1 MNAITLTCDFNY
13 GTAAT
18 LRHIVCVV
26 QQCTMHRSAMHLHPN
41 HSAGNVMG
49 ALLAC
54 AAALLLPRG
63 VSCADNISHYDS
75 IEDTKIYSIW
85 TQAMYVPVYAV
96 IPSPNTRA
104 DSGRRFTSSSYVPA
118 IFCCSLIRSSN
129 CCLICWRRYASMISL
144 SALLH
149 KLLLFKS
156 RSALWQMSHL
166 SNEPDQT

>member
-63 VSCADNISHYDS
+63 VFCADNISHYDS

-85 TQAMYVPVYAV
+85 ASDVCTCICRHSVPQYQGRFR
-96 IPSPNTRA
+96 SPIHIEFVRTGNILLQFNT
-104 DSGRRFTSSSYVPA
+104 F
-118 IFCCSLIRSSN
+118 I
-129 CCLICWRRYASMISL
+129 
-144 SALLH
+144 
-149 KLLLFKS
+149 KLLFNML
-156 RSALWQMSHL
+156 ATICLDDL
-166 SNEPDQT
+166 SFGIAPQTPFVQESIRIVADVAFVE